1 MFFLVIPHPVGVDM
15 KLVALAMPG
24 HSSTSGMNLMN
35 MPLMKVESTPGS
47 ATLSKLTRA
56 SPQLVAYA
64 RQAYGRV
71 DLDDDEWK
79 QCEEAYK
86 MNLVFQDIA
95 RKKAKDEELER
106 AGKFK

>member
-1 MFFLVIPHPVGVDM
+1 
-15 KLVALAMPG
+15 
-24 HSSTSGMNLMN
+24 MNLMN
-35 MPLMKVESTPGS
+35 MPLMPVTPINPGPGGVSTI
-47 ATLSKLTRA
+47 SKITRTN
-56 SPQLVAYA
+56 PQLVGYA

-86 MNLVFQDIA
+86 MNMVFQDIA
-95 RKKAKDEELER
+95 RKKAQDEELAK